1 MPDKDIIKR
10 ILVRVPN
17 WIGDGVIS
25 MPGLH
30 ALKRLYPEADITV
43 LAKARTLPLY
53 LSKEKI
59 VKDVIEYDPSGR
71 HSGFSGKFRLVN
83 ELRPRKF
90 HMAVLFQNAFE
101 AALIAFMAG
110 IPKRVGYARDLRTP
124 LLTQPIDFDEHIS
137 KEHQVF
143 YYLNIIKEMGLD
155 LSLEQ
160 LELPKVSIGG
170 DDAARALVVMAEY
183 GLDADAAMVGVA
195 PGASFGP
202 AKRWPV
208 ERYHE
213 VLERLSCEHNLT
225 PTIFGGGDDI
235 EVSTAL
241 SVSLT
246 SAGVEHV
253 NFAGKTSL
261 REFIAIAGKTQLFLT
276 NDSGPMHV
284 VAALG
289 VPTAAIFLSTSTALT
304 GPLGRCV
311 KILYKKIECSPCFK
325 RECPFGHYNCMKTI
339 SAQELYAA
347 AVKLLAKADSSSKA
361 DSNSK
366 ADASS
371 NVNSNTGPEA

>member
-17 WIGDGVIS
+17 WIGDAVIS

-59 VKDVIEYDPSGR
+59 VKDVIEYDPSGP

-83 ELRPRKF
+83 QLRPRKF
-90 HMAVLFQNAFE
+90 QMAVLFQNAFE

-137 KEHQVF
+137 KKHQVF
-143 YYLNIIKEMGLD
+143 YYLNIIKELGLD
-155 LSLEQ
+155 LSLDG
-160 LELPKVSIGG
+160 LELPQVSIGR
-170 DDAARALVVMAEY
+170 DDAERALVVMAEY
-183 GLDADAAMVGVA
+183 GLDSDTAMVGVA

-202 AKRWPV
+202 AKRWPI

-213 VLERLSCEHNLT
+213 VLERLSRERNLT
-225 PTIFGGGDDI
+225 PVIFGGGDDI

-241 SVSLT
+241 SMSLT
-246 SAGVEHV
+246 SGGIEHV

-261 REFIAIAGKTQLFLT
+261 REFIAIAGRTRLFIT

-311 KILYKKIECSPCFK
+311 KVLYKKIECSPCFK

-347 AVKLLAKADSSSKA
+347 SVGLLAKSVASSGFNANSGSKA
-361 DSNSK
+361 DSG
-366 ADASS
+366 
-371 NVNSNTGPEA
+371 TGSEA